1 MPLEIQY
8 QPPGYEDPSSV
19 LLMRWGDLFFCTRPS
34 WLLTS
39 KPGKPQELSVCT
51 DLCGE
56 MLVGCGPGSG
66 NCVSLKMLLRA
77 SQKCAQ
83 MPGVQG

>member
-1 MPLEIQY
+1 MPLEVKY

-19 LLMRWGDLFFCTRPS
+19 LLTRWGGLVFLCTG
-34 WLLTS
+34 LLAAHLETWEA
-39 KPGKPQELSVCT
+39 PGAVCT